1 MASSL
6 VQDVGVA
13 PSKQPRIKQLIV
25 DATPVTSYVTGG
37 FTDAVLTAALAGFSL
52 AQSVAQAHVGY
63 PTERYFKV
71 NVATGKMQAFT
82 DSSLSSEVAATTDL
96 SSHTTI
102 RALLIGE

>member
-25 DATPVTSYVTGG
+25 DATPVVSYATGG
-37 FTDAVLTAALAGFSL
+37 FTDAVLTAALSGFSL
-52 AQSVAQAHVGY
+52 AESVAIPHHDGT
-63 PTERYFKV
+63 TERWFKV

-82 DSSLSSEVAATTDL
+82 TSSLAVEVAAAVDL
-96 SSHTTI
+96 SAHTSI